1 MNKRVR
7 INFKET
13 TKEVQADVSVEY
25 DMPAGAKENHE
36 VLEETSQL
44 FQAAL
49 KEATRLTTQKLH
61 TGKSR

>member
-13 TKEVQADVSVEY
+13 TKEVQADVSIEY
-25 DMPAGAKENHE
+25 DMPTGSKENQE

-49 KEATRLTTQKLH
+49 KEATRLTAQKLH